1 MIKVFLINF
10 IIFFIYISMALFLS
24 ILVVRNVYVLIHTN
38 LGISFYINFEDVE
51 FILIS
56 SSVISVFIVRV
67 LYCITEDKHNDFKN
81 IKVFYSC
88 CIHFFLVYGD
98 SSVRYGK
105 E

>member
-24 ILVVRNVYVLIHTN
+24 ILVVRNVYVLFHAN

-56 SSVISVFIVRV
+56 SSVISVFIAGVV
-67 LYCITEDKHNDFKN
+67 LYN
-81 IKVFYSC
+81 
-88 CIHFFLVYGD
+88 
-98 SSVRYGK
+98 RR
-105 E
+105 

>member
-24 ILVVRNVYVLIHTN
+24 ILVVRNVYVLIHTS

-56 SSVISVFIVRV
+56 SSVISVFIAGVV
-67 LYCITEDKHNDFKN
+67 LYN
-81 IKVFYSC
+81 
-88 CIHFFLVYGD
+88 
-98 SSVRYGK
+98 RR
-105 E
+105 

>member
-10 IIFFIYISMALFLS
+10 IIFFIYISMALFLY

-56 SSVISVFIVRV
+56 SSVISVFIAGVV
-67 LYCITEDKHNDFKN
+67 LYN
-81 IKVFYSC
+81 
-88 CIHFFLVYGD
+88 
-98 SSVRYGK
+98 RR
-105 E
+105 

>member
-38 LGISFYINFEDVE
+38 LGIFFYINFEDVE

-56 SSVISVFIVRV
+56 SSVISVFIAGVV
-67 LYCITEDKHNDFKN
+67 LYN
-81 IKVFYSC
+81 
-88 CIHFFLVYGD
+88 
-98 SSVRYGK
+98 RR
-105 E
+105 

>member
-24 ILVVRNVYVLIHTN
+24 ILVVRNVYVLINTN

-56 SSVISVFIVRV
+56 SSVISVFIAGVV
-67 LYCITEDKHNDFKN
+67 LYN
-81 IKVFYSC
+81 
-88 CIHFFLVYGD
+88 
-98 SSVRYGK
+98 RR
-105 E
+105 

>member
-24 ILVVRNVYVLIHTN
+24 ILVVRNVYVLIYTD

-56 SSVISVFIVRV
+56 SSVISVFIAGVV
-67 LYCITEDKHNDFKN
+67 LYN
-81 IKVFYSC
+81 
-88 CIHFFLVYGD
+88 
-98 SSVRYGK
+98 RR
-105 E
+105 